1 MKRKRG
7 RPIGSSI
14 RQSLIEILYFKGK
27 AYGYELY
34 KDYCA
39 LFPKVTLRVIYYHLK
54 KGVALG
60 EFKLE
65 AIQHEKGNYSWGG
78 EAEKKYYALGPR
90 AKPRMNPKIKTYF
103 DKKNKKGERQKKN

>member
-1 MKRKRG
+1 MRKKRG

-14 RQSLIEILYFKGK
+14 RQNIIELLYFKGK
-27 AYGYELY
+27 SYGYDLY

-60 EFKLE
+60 EFKLK
-65 AIQHEKGNYSWGG
+65 IIKLEKGNYSWGG
-78 EAEKKYYALGPR
+78 EAEKKYYALGPS
-90 AKPRMNPKIKTYF
+90 ANPKIDAKVKAYF
-103 DKKNKKGERQKKN
+103 DKKRGK